1 MVDSETNGSKQDQHR
16 KCRIVPNIIDDI
28 AGVDPGRE
36 AFLVPR
42 SDNPKDGWKSI
53 TFKEYANA
61 VNRIAHRIVE
71 TCGTPSQ
78 GSFPTIAYVGPN
90 DARYVILLVGAVKAG
105 YKVIFLMNIG
115 YLEITV
121 F

>member
-1 MVDSETNGSKQDQHR
+1 MVAKDTNGSNKRDHHR
-16 KCRIVPNIIDDI
+16 EYRLVPNIIDDI
-28 AGVDPGRE
+28 AKSDPERE

-61 VNRIAHRIVE
+61 VNRIAHRIIE
-71 TCGTPSQ
+71 ACGTPSP

-90 DARYVILLVGAVKAG
+90 DARYVVLLVGAVKAG
-105 YKVIFLMNIG
+105 YKVLFL
-115 YLEITV
+115 TK
-121 F
+121 